1 MASTFRSVG
10 QRGLLPVD
18 GSRAVDLASRRVA
31 TVLGGASRHGR
42 GLPVTAVADDR
53 FAFAKD
59 HTLGRMTIR
68 SSGAR
73 VTATGARI
81 TSSRTRVASATAITA
96 TQVGGGEQWS
106 AASTGVTGGS
116 ATVAFVSP
124 NALDAGEDGSALAA
138 RLAVVVA
145 ARVTR
150 VVAIGGFVDP
160 RVDVQFAASVAGI
173 TADAAVATDSRTT
186 GAACVPHGTDTS
198 GRHQQTDQRQHDSI
212 GGFHRDD
219 PCLEQ
224 VGGQMNDAFDL
235 NESPC
240 FVIGTLAGKLHP
252 N

>member
-1 MASTFRSVG
+1 M
-10 QRGLLPVD
+10 
-18 GSRAVDLASRRVA
+18 
-31 TVLGGASRHGR
+31 
-42 GLPVTAVADDR
+42 TAVADDR
-53 FAFAKD
+53 FAFVKD

-73 VTATGARI
+73 ITATGARI
-81 TSSRTRVASATAITA
+81 TSGRTRVASATAITA
-96 TQVGGGEQWS
+96 TQVGGGEQWP
-106 AASTGVTGGS
+106 ATGTGVTGGS
-116 ATVAFVSP
+116 AAVAFVSP
-124 NALDAGEDGSALAA
+124 DAFDAGEDGSALAA

-145 ARVTR
+145 ARVTW
-150 VVAIGGFVDP
+150 VIAIGGFVDP

-173 TADAAVATDSRTT
+173 AAAAGITADAAVATDSRTT
-186 GAACVPHGTDTS
+186 GAASVPHGTDTS

-240 FVIGTLAGKLHP
+240 FVIGTSAGKLHP

>member
-1 MASTFRSVG
+1 M
-10 QRGLLPVD
+10 
-18 GSRAVDLASRRVA
+18 
-31 TVLGGASRHGR
+31 
-42 GLPVTAVADDR
+42 TAVADDR
-53 FAFAKD
+53 FAFVKD
-59 HTLGRMTIR
+59 HAIGGMTIR
-68 SSGAR
+68 SAGAR
-73 VTATGARI
+73 VTAPGARI
-81 TSSRTRVASATAITA
+81 ATGRAGVAATTTIAA
-96 TQVGGGEQWS
+96 TEIGDWEQWP
-106 AASTGVTGGS
+106 AACTGVTAGA
-116 ATVAFVSP
+116 ATVAFVAP

-160 RVDVQFAASVAGI
+160 WVDVQFATPVAGI
-173 TADAAVATDSRTT
+173 ATAARITTGAAVATDARTT
-186 GAACVPHGTDTS
+186 RAASVPHGTDTS
-198 GRHQQTDQRQHDSI
+198 GRHQQTDQRQHDST

-224 VGGQMNDAFDL
+224 VGGQMDDAFDL